1 MLLRCHWP
9 IAMANQCL
17 TTAPPR
23 TVSELELIKAIPA
36 EPNDE
41 SKKEG
46 FKNFREKNT
55 DEYLFQEYAYVSD
68 VLEAI
73 RIPMGFNHSDFQ
85 PLNMI
90 INDDTGKVT
99 FIDFEM
105 SGFHYI
111 ARLLRSREMYHVAG
125 AKTNDESDEKEVS
138 PEARDLYAREY
149 VKVQKEYEGLAN
161 EEVSNEE
168 VELQTM
174 EWRILDIMLK
184 FQYMIMGLAFINLE
198 FAKEINLLGIVYS
211 ARDDYGRK
219 REELHELRDRYLAL
233 RNKIYSGRKCSR
245 AHNTKLW
252 KPRLQVITRDRATF
266 SDFDTSNV
274 ALGLNSSVPG
284 RCASNL

>member
-1 MLLRCHWP
+1 MMCCFYQQTDAKRQDALVVRLYGVEIGTMLTRDKEFLNLQ
-9 IAMANQCL
+9 IAHAAGCFPAILVSFNNGLIYQYEPGRTMLIRDLNSPDTIKQIVRKLYKLQHIDVAPLPLVNRKGEPVPYDS
-17 TTAPPR
+17 PPR
-23 TVSELELIKAIPA
+23 TVSELELMIKAIPA

-105 SGFHYI
+105 SGFHNAGADI
-111 ARLLRSREMYHVAG
+111 ASLLRSREMYHVAG
-125 AKTNDESDEKEVS
+125 AKTNDESDDKEVS

-149 VKVQKEYEGLAN
+149 V
-161 EEVSNEE
+161 
-168 VELQTM
+168 
-174 EWRILDIMLK
+174 
-184 FQYMIMGLAFINLE
+184 
-198 FAKEINLLGIVYS
+198 
-211 ARDDYGRK
+211 
-219 REELHELRDRYLAL
+219 
-233 RNKIYSGRKCSR
+233 
-245 AHNTKLW
+245 
-252 KPRLQVITRDRATF
+252 
-266 SDFDTSNV
+266 
-274 ALGLNSSVPG
+274 
-284 RCASNL
+284 